1 MTVRPESL
9 LVRPD
14 QPDQRHGPENRVDPL
29 DPWPSGDALG
39 EALRFLRMTGA
50 FYGRSELSEPW
61 GLTVP
66 ALPEHLWLHAPLRGR
81 CWLEAEGAEPCVLQ
95 PGDVALVPHGDGHR
109 LLSEPG
115 TSAPSI
121 LGLERENLSGRY
133 EVLRHGGGGEAA
145 LLVCA
150 AVRLGGAA
158 APNVRRLLPRVLR
171 VGPAGTPQVEW
182 MHSLLRLMATEA
194 EASRPGS
201 EAVVTRLADIV
212 VVLAIRAWM
221 DSEPGG
227 RAGWL
232 SALRD
237 RQIGR
242 ALTLIHRHPER
253 AWTVDSLARQVA
265 MSRSAFANRFAEL
278 VGEPP
283 IRYLLGWRMRL
294 ALSALQDE
302 DVTVSRLAQR
312 LGYDSE
318 AAFSRAFKRTMGVSP
333 GAARRSAAA
342 ASAPRFSP

>member
-1 MTVRPESL
+1 
-9 LVRPD
+9 
-14 QPDQRHGPENRVDPL
+14 VDPL

-50 FYGRSELSEPW
+50 FYCRSELSEPW
-61 GLTVP
+61 GLTLP

-81 CWLEAEGAEPCVLQ
+81 CWLEAEGEAPCVLEV
-95 PGDVALVPHGDGHR
+95 GDVALVPHGDGHR

-115 TSAPSI
+115 APAPPI
-121 LGLERENLSGRY
+121 LGLEREPLSGRY

-145 LLVCA
+145 VLICS

-171 VGPAGTPQVEW
+171 VEPAVTPQAEW
-182 MHSLLRLMATEA
+182 MHSLIRLMSAEA
-194 EASRPGS
+194 QASRPGN

-212 VVLAIRAWM
+212 VVLAIRAWLEG
-221 DSEPGG
+221 EPAE

-237 RQIGR
+237 GQIGR

-253 AWTVDSLARQVA
+253 AWTVASLARQVA
-265 MSRSAFANRFAEL
+265 MSRSAFAHRFAEL

-283 IRYLLGWRMRL
+283 IRYLLGWRMQL
-294 ALSALQDE
+294 ALAALQDE
-302 DVTVSRLAQR
+302 DVSVGRLAQR

-318 AAFSRAFKRTMGVSP
+318 AAFSRAFKRTMGVPP
-333 GAARRSAAA
+333 GAVRR
-342 ASAPRFSP
+342 R